1 MQEAEKRLKD
11 LVSGKS
17 KANGI
22 MTANGIKRGQVKNR
36 QQQMLVFTVGMYRL
50 CDAI

>member
-22 MTANGIKRGQVKNR
+22 MSNGLKRGPVKTR
-36 QQQMLVFTVGMYRL
+36 QQQMLVFTVGCL
-50 CDAI
+50 ADA